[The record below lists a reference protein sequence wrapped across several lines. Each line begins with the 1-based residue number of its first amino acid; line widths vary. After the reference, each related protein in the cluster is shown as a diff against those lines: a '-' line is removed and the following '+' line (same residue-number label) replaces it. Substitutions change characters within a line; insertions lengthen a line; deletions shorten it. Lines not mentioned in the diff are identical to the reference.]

1 MNLLERRLADQTA
14 LPDLTLL
21 SRFAPVQGML
31 LFAKH
36 LLIAARTVLV
46 FSSDLRQMSGSPRLV
61 DPATFPA
68 RSSEVLRPP
77 PADSAESASGI
88 LAAG

>member
-1 MNLLERRLADQTA
+1 MYLLERRLADQTG

-46 FSSDLRQMSGSPRLV
+46 FSSMSGSPRLV
-61 DPATFPA
+61 GLATFPA

-77 PADSAESASGI
+77 PADSAKSASGI